1 MKKVIDGKLYDTE
14 KATMIADYWNGL
26 DSSDVHYV
34 SEELYVTAKGNY
46 FLFGEGGAMTEYSVS
61 CGNNSWGGSANI
73 ISLTREEAYKWLEN
87 REQTEAIIEY
97 FSDFIEEA

>member
-14 KATMIADYWNGL
+14 KATKIADYWNGL
-26 DSSDVHYV
+26 GADDFRYV
-34 SEELYVTAKGNY
+34 FEELYVTAKGNY

-61 CGNNSWGGSANI
+61 CGNNSWSGSANI